1 MRGEVIDMTQTMTQ
15 HPQSIAEIQKRLEVL
30 SAEMIE
36 LIRTYGLGAADPRE
50 VIATARRKISVPA
63 DYVRFLELS
72 LEGRILGE
80 LATAQDD
87 AQGL

>member
-1 MRGEVIDMTQTMTQ
+1 MTQTMTQ
-15 HPQSIAEIQKRLEVL
+15 PPQSIAEIQKRLEVL

-36 LIRTYGLGAADPRE
+36 LIQTYGLDATDPRD
-50 VIATARRKISVPA
+50 VIATARRKISVSA

-80 LATAQDD
+80 LATAQDG
-87 AQGL
+87 AQGS

>member
-1 MRGEVIDMTQTMTQ
+1 MKQTVTQ
-15 HPQSIAEIQKRLEVL
+15 HAQSIAEIQKRLDAL

-36 LIRTYGLGAADPRE
+36 LIRTYGLDATDPRD
-50 VIATARRKISVPA
+50 VIATARRKISIPA

-80 LATAQDD
+80 LVAVQDRRT
-87 AQGL
+87 GVMRP